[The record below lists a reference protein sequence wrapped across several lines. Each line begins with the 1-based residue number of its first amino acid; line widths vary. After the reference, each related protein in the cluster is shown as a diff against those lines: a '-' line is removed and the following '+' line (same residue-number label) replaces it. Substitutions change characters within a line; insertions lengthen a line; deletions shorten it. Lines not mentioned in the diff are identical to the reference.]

1 MPRKGSPCPCEP
13 DVLAYSGLPPV
24 PEPRTPK
31 DLPGGEEQG
40 TAMLWQMWAAF
51 HEHLARIE
59 AKVDRLAPPPEPEPE
74 PPPVPPL
81 VRALGAAF
89 GASGFTS
96 REAWHRA
103 TSDPA
108 LWQALQETG
117 ITGTHHLGRW
127 LGNHQSAGVQRS
139 TEERDGCLWH
149 CDPRGVSAPTLDLD
163 EFGT

>member
-117 ITGTHHLGRW
+117 ITAWQPPVGRCPAVDRRARR
-127 LGNHQSAGVQRS
+127 LPLALRSAWRIGSNV
-139 TEERDGCLWH
+139 G
-149 CDPRGVSAPTLDLD
+149 PG
-163 EFGT
+163 

>member
-1 MPRKGSPCPCEP
+1 MNLPRSFPIP
-13 DVLAYSGLPPV
+13 AALPIPV
-24 PEPRTPK
+24 EVASR
-31 DLPGGEEQG
+31 
-40 TAMLWQMWAAF
+40 
-51 HEHLARIE
+51 LARIE
-59 AKVDRLAPPPEPEPE
+59 VLLMAVLERLEPPPEPEPE
-74 PPPVPPL
+74 PHPVPPL
-81 VRALGAAF
+81 VRALSAAF

-103 TSDPA
+103 ATDPA
-108 LWQALQETG
+108 LWQALQDAG

-127 LGNHQSAGVQRS
+127 LGSHQSAGVQRS